1 MVNRNC
7 EKCHGTGMVKE
18 INGQIHTC
26 WKCLQDGNLDNH
38 SKDLKDSG
46 IKV

>member
-1 MVNRNC
+1 MANRNC

-18 INGQIHTC
+18 ASGQIHTC

-38 SKDLKDSG
+38 SKDLKDPG